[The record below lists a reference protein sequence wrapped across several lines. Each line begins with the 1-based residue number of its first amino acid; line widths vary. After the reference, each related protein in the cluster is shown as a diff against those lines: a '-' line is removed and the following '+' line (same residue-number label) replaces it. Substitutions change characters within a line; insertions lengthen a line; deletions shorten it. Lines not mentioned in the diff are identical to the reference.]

1 MSLATFVVLACV
13 LALGNAQVLSPA
25 APLFSGRRAAS
36 PKALSGITD
45 CGIGELVDVRL
56 SGCTQAPCTLTAGQS
71 YQLQG
76 DFRSRDQHWILRYAM
91 IVHQE
96 NQLTT
101 IFPENAVP
109 DSVVTPGQ
117 LYTFS
122 HDFIFNPAFRGKSYI
137 RLELHENWKQEFCL
151 IIPVNVV

>member
-1 MSLATFVVLACV
+1 MTFATFTLLACII
-13 LALGNAQVLSPA
+13 ALSSAQVLSPT
-25 APLFSGRRAAS
+25 APLHNARRAVE
-36 PKALSGITD
+36 PKLLGGITD

-56 SGCTQAPCTLTAGQS
+56 SGCTQAPCTLNAGQT

-76 DFRSRDQHWILRYAM
+76 DFRSRDQHWILRYAL

-101 IFPENAVP
+101 IFPETAVP

-117 LYTFS
+117 LYTFT
-122 HDFIFNPAFRGKSYI
+122 HDFVFNPSFRGKSYI

-151 IIPVNVV
+151 VIPVNVV